1 MKVTQA
7 AAIRR
12 LRQRHG
18 LSQRELAF
26 LCRPCSQTTI
36 YLLETGRMS
45 TLSDV
50 LAERIAR
57 RLGVE
62 TYELFESRDS
72 PTTTAA
78 LPR

>member
-12 LRQRHG
+12 LRQRRG

-62 TYELFESRDS
+62 TDELFEDRDPSRS
-72 PTTTAA
+72 AS

>member
-1 MKVTQA
+1 MRVTQA
-7 AAIRR
+7 GAIRR
-12 LRQRHG
+12 LRQRLG

-62 TYELFESRDS
+62 INELFESRDHV
-72 PTTTAA
+72 PA
-78 LPR
+78 PR